1 MESIGVL
8 DASCSSLRVPP
19 LVEVACRTNY
29 RMPTVQRVRLTG
41 LISLPLCKDVY
52 PPEETGSLCR
62 AGQFKLVFPT
72 SNALGKV
79 SFFVAAKIR
88 MPYDDRG
95 KEQDRLIHS
104 ASQTFSGKSL

>member
-1 MESIGVL
+1 MSDKLQDADCPESET
-8 DASCSSLRVPP
+8 D
-19 LVEVACRTNY
+19 RT
-29 RMPTVQRVRLTG
+29 G
-41 LISLPLCKDVY
+41 SLPLCKDVY
-52 PPEETGSLCR
+52 PPDETVSLCR

-88 MPYDDRG
+88 MPYDDQG

-104 ASQTFSGKSL
+104 ASQTFPGKSL